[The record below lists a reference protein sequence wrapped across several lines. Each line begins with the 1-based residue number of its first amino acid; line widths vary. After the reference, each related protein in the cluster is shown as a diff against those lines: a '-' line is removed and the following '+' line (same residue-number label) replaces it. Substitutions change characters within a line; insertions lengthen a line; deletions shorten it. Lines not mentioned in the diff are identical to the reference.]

1 MLAFAIILVCVDGS
15 ESSIKAA
22 DYAIEMARK
31 YDAQLISL
39 YVVVSQLGYA
49 YSSGA
54 FGLVT
59 PNAINELLDKSK
71 QEARKWFDEIEK
83 KAMAQGVNVKVEM
96 VASPT
101 SIVPAIVDY
110 AEKNKVDLIVTGTKG
125 RRRSGLA
132 KLLLGSVASGV
143 VTYANCP
150 VMVVKYSSTIHTHYF
165 IPRLPFT
172 LSWVLG
178 SASLDTGTEGL
189 LTFLVGLGVSSNSS
203 SLACSVSSG
212 CLISFLWLM

>member
-1 MLAFAIILVCVDGS
+1 LVFTTILVCVDGS
-15 ESSIKAA
+15 ESSMKAA
-22 DYAIEMARK
+22 NYAIEIAK
-31 YDAQLISL
+31 KHKAQLISL

-59 PNAINELLDKSK
+59 PNAINELLEKSK
-71 QEARKWFDEIEK
+71 QEARKWFEEIKK
-83 KAMAQGVNVKVEM
+83 KATAQGVNVKVEM

-110 AEKNKVDLIVTGTKG
+110 AEKNNVNLIVTGTRG
-125 RRRSGLA
+125 RRRSGIA

-150 VMVVKYSSTIHTHYF
+150 VMVIK
-165 IPRLPFT
+165 
-172 LSWVLG
+172 
-178 SASLDTGTEGL
+178 
-189 LTFLVGLGVSSNSS
+189 
-203 SLACSVSSG
+203 
-212 CLISFLWLM
+212 